1 MKTII
6 MAGGRGTRISER
18 FPDIPKPLIPI
29 DGVPVLEREICSL
42 RDQGFTDLIL
52 TISHMGDKIRDH
64 FGDGSRLG
72 VRITYFN
79 EETPLGNAG
88 ALFLL
93 RGQLTEDF
101 LLLNADAVFDVH
113 MMVVDPDR
121 YVEDFRKSGADIITV
136 HAEACTH
143 LDRVVNHIKETG
155 AKAAVA
161 LNPATPLSALEYV
174 LPELDMVLLMTV
186 NPGFGGQK
194 YIPYCTDKIRAL
206 RETADRVNPGLSI
219 QVDGGINPDTVRTVL
234 EAGADNLVAGSAVF
248 NGDLAANAEALMN
261 VMKEY
266 H

>member
-1 MKTII
+1 MKRILSPSVLS
-6 MAGGRGTRISER
+6 AGFAILGEQLALLKKCGVTNIHYDVMDGMYVPSIS
-18 FPDIPKPLIPI
+18 F
-29 DGVPVLEREICSL
+29 GMPVLKSIRQC
-42 RDQGFTDLIL
+42 TDLVL
-52 TISHMGDKIRDH
+52 
-64 FGDGSRLG
+64 
-72 VRITYFN
+72 
-79 EETPLGNAG
+79 
-88 ALFLL
+88 
-93 RGQLTEDF
+93 
-101 LLLNADAVFDVH
+101 DVH

>member
-1 MKTII
+1 MK
-6 MAGGRGTRISER
+6 RILSPSVLSADFAILGEQLAALKKCGVTNIHY
-18 FPDIPKPLIPI
+18 DVM
-29 DGVPVLEREICSL
+29 DGMYVPSISFGMPVLKSIRQC
-42 RDQGFTDLIL
+42 TDLVL
-52 TISHMGDKIRDH
+52 
-64 FGDGSRLG
+64 
-72 VRITYFN
+72 
-79 EETPLGNAG
+79 
-88 ALFLL
+88 
-93 RGQLTEDF
+93 
-101 LLLNADAVFDVH
+101 DVH

-206 RETADRVNPGLSI
+206 RKTADQVNPGLSI
-219 QVDGGINPDTVRTVL
+219 QVDGGINPATVRTVL

>member
-1 MKTII
+1 MK
-6 MAGGRGTRISER
+6 RILSPSVLSADFAILGEQLALLKKCGVTNIHY
-18 FPDIPKPLIPI
+18 DVM
-29 DGVPVLEREICSL
+29 DGMYVPSISFGMPVLKSIRQC
-42 RDQGFTDLIL
+42 TDLVL
-52 TISHMGDKIRDH
+52 
-64 FGDGSRLG
+64 
-72 VRITYFN
+72 
-79 EETPLGNAG
+79 
-88 ALFLL
+88 
-93 RGQLTEDF
+93 
-101 LLLNADAVFDVH
+101 DVH

-234 EAGADNLVAGSAVF
+234 ETGADNLVAGSAVF

>member
-1 MKTII
+1 MK
-6 MAGGRGTRISER
+6 RILSPSVLSADFAILGEQLALLKKCGVTNIHY
-18 FPDIPKPLIPI
+18 DVM
-29 DGVPVLEREICSL
+29 DGMYVPSISFGMPVLKSIRQC
-42 RDQGFTDLIL
+42 TDLVL
-52 TISHMGDKIRDH
+52 
-64 FGDGSRLG
+64 
-72 VRITYFN
+72 
-79 EETPLGNAG
+79 
-88 ALFLL
+88 
-93 RGQLTEDF
+93 
-101 LLLNADAVFDVH
+101 DVH

>member
-1 MKTII
+1 MK
-6 MAGGRGTRISER
+6 RILSPSVLSADFAILGEQLALLKKCGVTNIHY
-18 FPDIPKPLIPI
+18 DVM
-29 DGVPVLEREICSL
+29 DGMYVPSISFGMPVLKSIRQC
-42 RDQGFTDLIL
+42 TDLVL
-52 TISHMGDKIRDH
+52 
-64 FGDGSRLG
+64 
-72 VRITYFN
+72 
-79 EETPLGNAG
+79 
-88 ALFLL
+88 
-93 RGQLTEDF
+93 
-101 LLLNADAVFDVH
+101 DVH

-121 YVEDFRKSGADIITV
+121 YVEDFRKSGTDIITV

-194 YIPYCTDKIRAL
+194 YIPYCTDKIRTL
-206 RETADRVNPGLSI
+206 RKIADQVNPGLSI
-219 QVDGGINPDTVRTVL
+219 QVDGGINPATVRTVL

>member
-1 MKTII
+1 MK
-6 MAGGRGTRISER
+6 RILSPSVLSADFAILGEQLALLKKCGVTNIHY
-18 FPDIPKPLIPI
+18 DVM
-29 DGVPVLEREICSL
+29 DGMYVPSISFGMPVLKSIRKC
-42 RDQGFTDLIL
+42 TDLVL
-52 TISHMGDKIRDH
+52 
-64 FGDGSRLG
+64 
-72 VRITYFN
+72 
-79 EETPLGNAG
+79 
-88 ALFLL
+88 
-93 RGQLTEDF
+93 
-101 LLLNADAVFDVH
+101 DVH

-194 YIPYCTDKIRAL
+194 YIPYCTEKIRAL
-206 RETADRVNPGLSI
+206 REIADRVNPGLSI
-219 QVDGGINPDTVRTVL
+219 QVDGGINPATVRTVL

>member
-1 MKTII
+1 MK
-6 MAGGRGTRISER
+6 RILSPSVLSADFAILGEQLALLKKCGVTNIHY
-18 FPDIPKPLIPI
+18 DVM
-29 DGVPVLEREICSL
+29 DGMYVPSISFGMPVLKSIRQC
-42 RDQGFTDLIL
+42 TDLVL
-52 TISHMGDKIRDH
+52 
-64 FGDGSRLG
+64 
-72 VRITYFN
+72 
-79 EETPLGNAG
+79 
-88 ALFLL
+88 
-93 RGQLTEDF
+93 
-101 LLLNADAVFDVH
+101 DVH

-174 LPELDMVLLMTV
+174 LPELDMVLL
-186 NPGFGGQK
+186 
-194 YIPYCTDKIRAL
+194 
-206 RETADRVNPGLSI
+206 VNPGLSI
-219 QVDGGINPDTVRTVL
+219 QVDGGINPATVRTVL

>member
-1 MKTII
+1 MK
-6 MAGGRGTRISER
+6 RILSPSVLSADFAILGEQLALLKKCGVTNIHY
-18 FPDIPKPLIPI
+18 DVM
-29 DGVPVLEREICSL
+29 DGMYVPSISFGMPVLKSIRQC
-42 RDQGFTDLIL
+42 TDLVL
-52 TISHMGDKIRDH
+52 
-64 FGDGSRLG
+64 
-72 VRITYFN
+72 
-79 EETPLGNAG
+79 
-88 ALFLL
+88 
-93 RGQLTEDF
+93 
-101 LLLNADAVFDVH
+101 DVH

-206 RETADRVNPGLSI
+206 RKIADQVNPGLSI
-219 QVDGGINPDTVRTVL
+219 QVDGGINPATVRTVL

-248 NGDLAANAEALMN
+248 NGDLAANAEALMS

>member
-1 MKTII
+1 MK
-6 MAGGRGTRISER
+6 RILSPSVLSADFAILGEQLALLKKCGVTNIHY
-18 FPDIPKPLIPI
+18 DVM
-29 DGVPVLEREICSL
+29 DGMYVPSISFGMPVLKSIRQC
-42 RDQGFTDLIL
+42 TDLVL
-52 TISHMGDKIRDH
+52 
-64 FGDGSRLG
+64 
-72 VRITYFN
+72 
-79 EETPLGNAG
+79 
-88 ALFLL
+88 
-93 RGQLTEDF
+93 
-101 LLLNADAVFDVH
+101 DVH

-186 NPGFGGQK
+186 NPGCGGQK
-194 YIPYCTDKIRAL
+194 YIPYCTDKIHAL
-206 RETADRVNPGLSI
+206 RKIADQVNPGLSI
-219 QVDGGINPDTVRTVL
+219 QVDGGINPATVRTVL

>member
-1 MKTII
+1 MKRSLSPSVLSADFAILGEQLALLKKCGVTNIHYDV
-6 MAGGRGTRISER
+6 MDGMYVPSIS
-18 FPDIPKPLIPI
+18 F
-29 DGVPVLEREICSL
+29 GMPVLKSIRQC
-42 RDQGFTDLIL
+42 TDLVL
-52 TISHMGDKIRDH
+52 
-64 FGDGSRLG
+64 
-72 VRITYFN
+72 
-79 EETPLGNAG
+79 
-88 ALFLL
+88 
-93 RGQLTEDF
+93 
-101 LLLNADAVFDVH
+101 DVH

-206 RETADRVNPGLSI
+206 RKIADQVNPGLSI
-219 QVDGGINPDTVRTVL
+219 QVDGGINPATVRTVL

>member
-1 MKTII
+1 MK
-6 MAGGRGTRISER
+6 RILSPSVLSADFAILGEQLALLKKCGVTNIHY
-18 FPDIPKPLIPI
+18 DVM
-29 DGVPVLEREICSL
+29 DGMYVPSISFGMPVLKSIRQC
-42 RDQGFTDLIL
+42 TDLVL
-52 TISHMGDKIRDH
+52 
-64 FGDGSRLG
+64 
-72 VRITYFN
+72 
-79 EETPLGNAG
+79 
-88 ALFLL
+88 
-93 RGQLTEDF
+93 
-101 LLLNADAVFDVH
+101 DVH

-206 RETADRVNPGLSI
+206 RETADRMNPGLSI
-219 QVDGGINPDTVRTVL
+219 QVDGGINPATVRTVL

>member
-1 MKTII
+1 MK
-6 MAGGRGTRISER
+6 RILSPSVLSADFAILGEQLALLKKCGVTNIHY
-18 FPDIPKPLIPI
+18 DVM
-29 DGVPVLEREICSL
+29 DGMYVPSISFGMPVLKSIRQC
-42 RDQGFTDLIL
+42 TDLVL
-52 TISHMGDKIRDH
+52 
-64 FGDGSRLG
+64 
-72 VRITYFN
+72 
-79 EETPLGNAG
+79 
-88 ALFLL
+88 
-93 RGQLTEDF
+93 
-101 LLLNADAVFDVH
+101 DVH

-219 QVDGGINPDTVRTVL
+219 QVDGGINPATVRTVL

>member
-1 MKTII
+1 MK
-6 MAGGRGTRISER
+6 RILSPSVLSADFAILGEQLALLKKCGVTNIHY
-18 FPDIPKPLIPI
+18 DVM
-29 DGVPVLEREICSL
+29 DGMYVPSISFGMPVLKSIRQC
-42 RDQGFTDLIL
+42 TDLVL
-52 TISHMGDKIRDH
+52 
-64 FGDGSRLG
+64 
-72 VRITYFN
+72 
-79 EETPLGNAG
+79 
-88 ALFLL
+88 
-93 RGQLTEDF
+93 
-101 LLLNADAVFDVH
+101 DVH

-219 QVDGGINPDTVRTVL
+219 QVDGGINPATVRTVL

-248 NGDLAANAEALMN
+248 NGDLAANAEALMS

>member
-1 MKTII
+1 MK
-6 MAGGRGTRISER
+6 RILSPSVLSADFAILGEQLALLKKCGVTNIHY
-18 FPDIPKPLIPI
+18 DVM
-29 DGVPVLEREICSL
+29 DGMYVPSISFGMPVLKSIRQC
-42 RDQGFTDLIL
+42 TDLVL
-52 TISHMGDKIRDH
+52 
-64 FGDGSRLG
+64 
-72 VRITYFN
+72 
-79 EETPLGNAG
+79 
-88 ALFLL
+88 
-93 RGQLTEDF
+93 
-101 LLLNADAVFDVH
+101 DVH

-194 YIPYCTDKIRAL
+194 YIPYCTDKIRTL
-206 RETADRVNPGLSI
+206 RKIADQVNPGLSI
-219 QVDGGINPDTVRTVL
+219 QVDGGINPATVRTVL

-248 NGDLAANAEALMN
+248 NGDLAANAKALMD
-261 VMKEY
+261 VMKEFS
-266 H
+266 

>member
-1 MKTII
+1 MK
-6 MAGGRGTRISER
+6 RILSPSVLSADFAILGEQLALLKKCGVTNIHY
-18 FPDIPKPLIPI
+18 DVM
-29 DGVPVLEREICSL
+29 DGMYVPSISFGMPVLKSIRQC
-42 RDQGFTDLIL
+42 TDLVL
-52 TISHMGDKIRDH
+52 
-64 FGDGSRLG
+64 
-72 VRITYFN
+72 
-79 EETPLGNAG
+79 
-88 ALFLL
+88 
-93 RGQLTEDF
+93 
-101 LLLNADAVFDVH
+101 DVH

-206 RETADRVNPGLSI
+206 RETADRVNPDLSI
-219 QVDGGINPDTVRTVL
+219 QVDGGINPATVRTVL

>member
-1 MKTII
+1 MK
-6 MAGGRGTRISER
+6 RILSPSVLSADFAILGEQLALLKKCGVTNIHY
-18 FPDIPKPLIPI
+18 DVM
-29 DGVPVLEREICSL
+29 DGMYVPSISFGMPVLKSIRQC
-42 RDQGFTDLIL
+42 TDLVL
-52 TISHMGDKIRDH
+52 
-64 FGDGSRLG
+64 
-72 VRITYFN
+72 
-79 EETPLGNAG
+79 
-88 ALFLL
+88 
-93 RGQLTEDF
+93 
-101 LLLNADAVFDVH
+101 DVH

-219 QVDGGINPDTVRTVL
+219 QVDGGINPATVRTVL

-248 NGDLAANAEALMN
+248 NGDLTANAEALMN

>member
-1 MKTII
+1 MK
-6 MAGGRGTRISER
+6 RILSPSVLSADFAILGEQLALLKKCGVTNIHY
-18 FPDIPKPLIPI
+18 DVM
-29 DGVPVLEREICSL
+29 DGMYVPSISFGMPVLKSIRQC
-42 RDQGFTDLIL
+42 TDLVL
-52 TISHMGDKIRDH
+52 
-64 FGDGSRLG
+64 
-72 VRITYFN
+72 
-79 EETPLGNAG
+79 
-88 ALFLL
+88 
-93 RGQLTEDF
+93 
-101 LLLNADAVFDVH
+101 DVH

-206 RETADRVNPGLSI
+206 RKTADQVNPGLSI
-219 QVDGGINPDTVRTVL
+219 QVDGGINPATVRTVL

>member
-1 MKTII
+1 MK
-6 MAGGRGTRISER
+6 RILSPSVLSADFAILGEQLALLKKCGVTNIHY
-18 FPDIPKPLIPI
+18 DVM
-29 DGVPVLEREICSL
+29 DGMYVPSISFGMPVLKSIRKC
-42 RDQGFTDLIL
+42 TDLVL
-52 TISHMGDKIRDH
+52 
-64 FGDGSRLG
+64 
-72 VRITYFN
+72 
-79 EETPLGNAG
+79 
-88 ALFLL
+88 
-93 RGQLTEDF
+93 
-101 LLLNADAVFDVH
+101 DVH

-206 RETADRVNPGLSI
+206 RKIADQVNPGLSI
-219 QVDGGINPDTVRTVL
+219 QVDGGINPATVRTVL

>member
-1 MKTII
+1 MK
-6 MAGGRGTRISER
+6 RILSPSVLSADFAILGEQLALLKKCGVTNIHY
-18 FPDIPKPLIPI
+18 DVM
-29 DGVPVLEREICSL
+29 DGMYVPSISFGMPVLKSIRQC
-42 RDQGFTDLIL
+42 TDLVL
-52 TISHMGDKIRDH
+52 
-64 FGDGSRLG
+64 
-72 VRITYFN
+72 
-79 EETPLGNAG
+79 
-88 ALFLL
+88 
-93 RGQLTEDF
+93 
-101 LLLNADAVFDVH
+101 DVH

-219 QVDGGINPDTVRTVL
+219 QVDGGINPATVRTVL

-248 NGDLAANAEALMN
+248 NGDLAANAEALIN

>member
-1 MKTII
+1 MK
-6 MAGGRGTRISER
+6 RILSPSVLSADFAILGEQLAALKKCGVTNIHY
-18 FPDIPKPLIPI
+18 DVM
-29 DGVPVLEREICSL
+29 DGMYVPSISFGMPVLKSIRQC
-42 RDQGFTDLIL
+42 TDLVL
-52 TISHMGDKIRDH
+52 
-64 FGDGSRLG
+64 
-72 VRITYFN
+72 
-79 EETPLGNAG
+79 
-88 ALFLL
+88 
-93 RGQLTEDF
+93 
-101 LLLNADAVFDVH
+101 DVH

-219 QVDGGINPDTVRTVL
+219 QVDGGINPATVRTVL

-248 NGDLAANAEALMN
+248 NGDLTANAEALMN

>member
-1 MKTII
+1 MK
-6 MAGGRGTRISER
+6 RILSPSVLSADFAILGEQLALLKKCGVTNIHY
-18 FPDIPKPLIPI
+18 DVM
-29 DGVPVLEREICSL
+29 DGMYVPSISFGMPVLKSIRQC
-42 RDQGFTDLIL
+42 TDLVL
-52 TISHMGDKIRDH
+52 
-64 FGDGSRLG
+64 
-72 VRITYFN
+72 
-79 EETPLGNAG
+79 
-88 ALFLL
+88 
-93 RGQLTEDF
+93 
-101 LLLNADAVFDVH
+101 DVH

-194 YIPYCTDKIRAL
+194 YIPYCTDKIHAL
-206 RETADRVNPGLSI
+206 RKIADQVNPGLSI

>member
-1 MKTII
+1 MK
-6 MAGGRGTRISER
+6 RILSPSVLSADFAILGEQLALLKKCGVTNIHY
-18 FPDIPKPLIPI
+18 DVM
-29 DGVPVLEREICSL
+29 DGMYVPSISFGMPVLKSIRQC
-42 RDQGFTDLIL
+42 TDLVL
-52 TISHMGDKIRDH
+52 
-64 FGDGSRLG
+64 
-72 VRITYFN
+72 
-79 EETPLGNAG
+79 
-88 ALFLL
+88 
-93 RGQLTEDF
+93 
-101 LLLNADAVFDVH
+101 DVH

-194 YIPYCTDKIRAL
+194 YIPYCTDKIRTL

-219 QVDGGINPDTVRTVL
+219 QVDGGINPATVRTVL